1 MIAEEEEILPTLMI
15 VVEMEI
21 QMAVEEMQALI
32 IVEEILMTLK
42 DLEGIL
48 MTMGEKQKVMLV
60 IVRIMEILILDV
72 KREMLNLEGR
82 KIQTKN

>member
-1 MIAEEEEILPTLMI
+1 MIAEEEEILTTLMI

-21 QMAVEEMQALI
+21 QLAVEEMQALM

-42 DLEGIL
+42 DQEGIL

-72 KREMLNLEGR
+72 KREMLNLEER